1 VTEKTRRL
9 LPTISLIIAMLLWAS
24 SFVAMKLAFRGYHPM
39 QVVFAR
45 MVIASLLFL
54 VFIPSFMKIKWRF
67 KDLKY
72 LSIMAACE
80 PCLYFL
86 LEAEALKRTS
96 ASQAGMI
103 TAMLP
108 LLVAILAWFWLGEHI
123 GRQTL
128 IGFSLAII
136 GACWLSL
143 ASDASNNAPNPL
155 LGNFFEFL
163 AMVCAAVYTVSL
175 KHLTHSYPPLFL
187 TACQAFIGSLFFFP
201 FLLMPGVGMITTWET
216 SSGLAVLYL
225 GTFITLGAYG
235 CYNFSVSRVPA
246 SRAAGYVN
254 LIPVFGVFLG
264 MVILDEQ
271 LNLAQWFACGLVFC
285 GVWFSS
291 IANQQQSVLETS

>member
-1 VTEKTRRL
+1 MTEKTRRL

-175 KHLTHSYPPLFL
+175 KHLTHSYPPLFFNRL
-187 TACQAFIGSLFFFP
+187 PGLYRKPVFFP
-201 FLLMPGVGMITTWET
+201 FSVDAGSWHDHNLGDQLRTGGSLPWNLHHPWCLWLLQFQCQSGSSQPGRWLCQFDT
-216 SSGLAVLYL
+216 GLWSL
-225 GTFITLGAYG
+225 
-235 CYNFSVSRVPA
+235 SWH
-246 SRAAGYVN
+246 GY
-254 LIPVFGVFLG
+254 PG
-264 MVILDEQ
+264 
-271 LNLAQWFACGLVFC
+271 
-285 GVWFSS
+285 
-291 IANQQQSVLETS
+291 